1 MGTDNLKA
9 QAYPLD
15 QGWEPDSGWK
25 SGGSGSFDRDWAPI
39 MAGAA
44 TPNHRRPD
52 RVTAVLPSLLGSGK
66 LRPCPSLRTGRHPTG

>member
-1 MGTDNLKA
+1 MGKDNLKA

-15 QGWEPDSGWK
+15 QGWGLDSGWK
-25 SGGSGSFDRDWAPI
+25 SGGSGASTATGAPI

-52 RVTAVLPSLLGSGK
+52 RVTVALPSRLGRSQPT
-66 LRPCPSLRTGRHPTG
+66 PCPSRRTGRHPTG